1 MQGLKQRLENGEEIT
16 FSNDSTFSQIELSH
30 GRTLG
35 GSMEFKI
42 WMNCKF
48 IHLSKTFKSF
58 EKKLNELIEK
68 HDLELIES

>member
-1 MQGLKQRLENGEEIT
+1 MENLKSRLLNGEEIT
-16 FSNDSTFSQIELSH
+16 FSNESTFSSLEISH
-30 GRTLG
+30 GKTLS

-58 EKKLNELIEK
+58 ENKLNSLIEN
-68 HDLELIES
+68 HDLEEEF